1 MYLSGNL
8 TDLAHPAGTSA
19 LDSLISK
26 RHNERDWLLGKI
38 NVSKPYEY
46 RLRSRIRKKLQIFA
60 KFELPLL
67 SKSGF
72 LDIVP

>member
-19 LDSLISK
+19 LDSLIS
-26 RHNERDWLLGKI
+26 
-38 NVSKPYEY
+38 
-46 RLRSRIRKKLQIFA
+46 SRIRKKLQIFA